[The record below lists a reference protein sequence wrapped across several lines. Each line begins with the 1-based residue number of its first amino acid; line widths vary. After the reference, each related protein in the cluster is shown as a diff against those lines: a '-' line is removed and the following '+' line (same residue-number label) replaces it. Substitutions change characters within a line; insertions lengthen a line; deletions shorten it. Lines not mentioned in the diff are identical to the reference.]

1 MLLTATDAATAAA
14 ALLIV
19 FVQVIVLEDAWWRLA
34 DLQTDASTDDSQP
47 ARMKTKISQTEL

>member
-19 FVQVIVLEDAWWRLA
+19 FVQVIVSEDAWWRLA